1 MFQGP
6 YSSIFKV
13 EDGAVGFSKTISS
26 YQTRECTFK
35 TGECCGNV
43 LP

>member
-6 YSSIFKV
+6 YSSTIKV
-13 EDGAVGFSKTISS
+13 EDGTLGFSKTISS
-26 YQTRECTFK
+26 YQTREYTFK

-43 LP
+43 MP